1 MDYEEMKSTMAE
13 FCDNVSYDKTRDW
26 RSDSRT
32 AEDPDDANEVQAVKP
47 TLTFE
52 PKVTRGRQ

>member
-52 PKVTRGRQ
+52 PRVLR